1 MTLQQTSTCK
11 HGLTVGRANTVT
23 IAETTLLCSLY
34 KGIVTFSLLGVI
46 RKEENFYAIT
56 YCTFMNVENI
66 DQLICNH

>member
-11 HGLTVGRANTVT
+11 HGLTVGCANTVT
-23 IAETTLLCSLY
+23 TAETTLLCNLY

-56 YCTFMNVENI
+56 HCTFMNVENN

>member
-11 HGLTVGRANTVT
+11 QGLTVGHANTVT
-23 IAETTLLCSLY
+23 TTETTLLCKLY
-34 KGIVTFSLLGVI
+34 KGIAIFFLLGVI

-56 YCTFMNVENI
+56 HCTFMNVENN